1 MSKIKGVRVG
11 SGKERSVPKGQA
23 SRREKPVKSRKQKT
37 ESHGK
42 STMNSSADI
51 RKHATLFGR
60 KVY

>member
-11 SGKERSVPKGQA
+11 SGKERSAPKGQA
-23 SRREKPVKSRKQKT
+23 SRREKPVKNRKQKT

-42 STMNSSADI
+42 ASMNSSADI

>member
-11 SGKERSVPKGQA
+11 SGKERSAPKGQA

-37 ESHGK
+37 ESSGK